1 MSLSKHDKKNMTAF
15 LVRNIGQRLILLVF
29 ISIIAHSVVHLA
41 PGEPSLVDP
50 MNPRMKAEDIDR
62 IRAAFHLDDPWYAQ
76 YGYWIRDLATGQL
89 KSFKDN
95 QPVLGKIW
103 DRFLNSLPLFLVTTL
118 LTWCIAFPFGV
129 QAAIRRGS
137 TFDKGGTLL
146 SYTLISFPGF
156 FLAYICI
163 IGVVKVFDIPV
174 IGMRTFGLE
183 NADLWFQSMDRIWH
197 LTIPA
202 LIFASGMIAML
213 SRYVRSQMLEV
224 IHMDYIRT
232 ARAKGL
238 SEEVVIYK
246 HGLRNAL
253 LPFITMFGLMIPGL
267 IGGSV
272 IIEQIFSWPG
282 LGRLGYEAILN
293 RDFPVILTLNFIT
306 AILTLI
312 GTFLSDILY
321 AVADPRIKL
330 R

>member
-1 MSLSKHDKKNMTAF
+1 M
-15 LVRNIGQRLILLVF
+15 
-29 ISIIAHSVVHLA
+29 
-41 PGEPSLVDP
+41 
-50 MNPRMKAEDIDR
+50 
-62 IRAAFHLDDPWYAQ
+62 
-76 YGYWIRDLATGQL
+76 RDLFTGQL

-95 QPVLGKIW
+95 QPVLEKIW

-118 LTWCIAFPFGV
+118 LTWFIAFPFGV
-129 QAAIRRGS
+129 QAAIKRGS
-137 TFDKGGTLL
+137 LLDKGGTLL

-163 IGVVKVFDIPV
+163 IFMVRVFDVPV
-174 IGMRTFGLE
+174 IGINTFGLE
-183 NADLWFQSMDRIWH
+183 DAGLWFKSMDRIWH

-202 LIFASGMIAML
+202 LIFASGSIAVL

-238 SEEVVIYK
+238 SEETVIYK

-272 IIEQIFSWPG
+272 IIETIFSWPG
-282 LGRLGYEAILN
+282 LGRLGFEAIMN

-312 GTFLSDILY
+312 GTLLSDILY

-330 R
+330 Q

>member
-1 MSLSKHDKKNMTAF
+1 MTAF
-15 LVRNIGQRLILLVF
+15 LIRNIGQRLILLVF

-41 PGEPSLVDP
+41 PGDPSLVDP
-50 MNPRMKAEDIDR
+50 SNPRMKAEDIAR
-62 IRAAFHLDDPWYAQ
+62 IRAAFHLDDPLYAQ
-76 YGYWIRDLATGQL
+76 YAYWMRDLFSGQL

-95 QPVLGKIW
+95 QPVLEKIW

-118 LTWCIAFPFGV
+118 LSWFIAFPFGV

-137 TFDKGGTLL
+137 LLDKGGTLL
-146 SYTLISFPGF
+146 SYTLISIPGF
-156 FLAYICI
+156 FLAYTCI
-163 IGVVKVFDIPV
+163 IFMVKVFDVPV
-174 IGMRTFGLE
+174 IGINTFGLE
-183 NADLWFQSMDRIWH
+183 DAGLWFQSMDRIWH

-202 LIFASGMIAML
+202 LIFASGSIAVL

-238 SEEVVIYK
+238 SEDTVIYK

-272 IIEQIFSWPG
+272 IIETIFSWPG
-282 LGRLGYEAILN
+282 LGRLGFEAIMN

-321 AVADPRIKL
+321 AMADPRIKL
-330 R
+330 Q